1 MSRTRNTNKDLVFAL
16 SQPRAPLTT
25 AKYCAKITC
34 KNRKPLEIYLFLLG
48 HKACI
53 KVSATSS
60 RAFEGFKYMS
70 VLNSKNRILSLNQT
84 GCKSREISDRNL
96 VHKEGLID
104 FKILFQATKAIYKP
118 PATYPSSSDVEEA
131 FTLAPFVAQAPS
143 RLEAPREPAAPNA
156 HITDMVSQRS
166 SQENSPLSFDLSAGL
181 AYDVHF
187 SHYNPVT
194 GIHNLV
200 ATHRSRLQEYPTLY
214 RIVERAEDFRN
225 DLAMDMRFSTQGT
238 SSSASRP
245 PVMVDISYLPFMAF
259 KVLISYAYTRDI
271 KAALR
276 NISAVTPASSL
287 PTFDIGRPEEA
298 PVPGGLILCIDDL
311 LRLARRFE
319 MSELFETCVELII
332 LTLTVET
339 AVPILVLLGCDFEEV
354 KGPALD
360 YIKHHFQEIFGR
372 DDATKHPFKQFCNHP
387 ASNRLMGEILK
398 MVARNFRPD
407 IPASSVISN

>member
-1 MSRTRNTNKDLVFAL
+1 MTKNRAIMSRTRNTNKDLVFAL

-84 GCKSREISDRNL
+84 GCKSREISVYLDRNL

-156 HITDMVSQRS
+156 HITVIGQGPSTCNATGTEDHKLNNDSDMNERLRWDSQPTVIEQAINSICVPQCEGLLTTTADCDQATPSAPRSPAFRNVPLYISSRPEFQDMVSQRS

-225 DLAMDMRFSTQGT
+225 DLAMDMRFS
-238 SSSASRP
+238 
-245 PVMVDISYLPFMAF
+245 
-259 KVLISYAYTRDI
+259 
-271 KAALR
+271 
-276 NISAVTPASSL
+276 
-287 PTFDIGRPEEA
+287 
-298 PVPGGLILCIDDL
+298 
-311 LRLARRFE
+311 
-319 MSELFETCVELII
+319 
-332 LTLTVET
+332 
-339 AVPILVLLGCDFEEV
+339 
-354 KGPALD
+354 
-360 YIKHHFQEIFGR
+360 
-372 DDATKHPFKQFCNHP
+372 
-387 ASNRLMGEILK
+387 
-398 MVARNFRPD
+398 
-407 IPASSVISN
+407 